1 MKSFKNTLIAASLF
15 ATTLLSPGVGAQS
28 STAGSLA
35 ISAGTALVVSGSLD
49 VLVGSGQVVIESVK
63 AVDESTYVVLKSIP
77 GSIETTLRMSG
88 TALGASALVAGKTV
102 QLVTHTIGT
111 LLVSAGEILAI
122 VPNEL
127 GESLMQQSRH

>member
-1 MKSFKNTLIAASLF
+1 MYPLCWIEGTILSSLLVPKYFLFDPDTIACR
-15 ATTLLSPGVGAQS
+15 
-28 STAGSLA
+28 
-35 ISAGTALVVSGSLD
+35 
-49 VLVGSGQVVIESVK
+49 K
-63 AVDESTYVVLKSIP
+63 AVGESTYVVLKSIP

-127 GESLMQQSRH
+127 GESLMQRSRH